1 MTHYLRVDAG
11 RWQRAFG
18 SKSSSFTLGGV
29 RWYLWARFTF
39 GALNQYLAYDPG
51 LDRAPWRSLNF
62 IIQLGR
68 SLDYFGLCLDMPL
81 SSTICGADILATW
94 PRESGRTTRGFPEPA
109 AVQFL

>member
-39 GALNQYLAYDPG
+39 GALNLYLAYDPG
-51 LDRAPWRSLNF
+51 LDRAPLRSLNF
-62 IIQLGR
+62 IIQLGG
-68 SLDYFGLCLDMPL
+68 SLDYIALCLDMPV
-81 SSTICGADILATW
+81 SSTICCAGILATW
-94 PRESGRTTRGFPEPA
+94 PLRS
-109 AVQFL
+109 